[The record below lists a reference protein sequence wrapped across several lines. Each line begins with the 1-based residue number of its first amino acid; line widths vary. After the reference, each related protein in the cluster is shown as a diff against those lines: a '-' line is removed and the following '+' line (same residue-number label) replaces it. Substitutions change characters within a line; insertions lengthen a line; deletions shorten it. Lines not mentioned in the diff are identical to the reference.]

1 MNQMAPGPPAICD
14 PCEERLQA
22 DRRLLGRLLGE
33 VIREQIG
40 AGALELIENIRRSAV
55 DFRRSEAQGQDG
67 KSMAQARSGLEAAL
81 NGLSIDDTL
90 HVVRAFSYFLH
101 LVNIAEDTCP
111 PGSRNR
117 SRPGESAAGHGDLS
131 RALARAKNHGISGAR
146 LVEWFATAVVAPVL
160 TAHPTEVQRQ
170 SILDCERKIAR
181 LLALPADHGDPSLRA
196 QQELSLRREVL
207 RLWLTAMLRLT
218 RLTVADEIENGLTYF
233 RITFLEQLP
242 RLYADLEAALTAEFN
257 LARDVS
263 LAPFLRVGTWIGGDR
278 DGNPN
283 VNAGVLEQALTA
295 QARLAFEH
303 YLAEVRLL
311 SNELSIAARLAP
323 IPAALLEF
331 AAASGDRSPHRSDE
345 PYRQA
350 LTAIHARLVA
360 TAAHLAQLQAVKEP
374 QITKPPYASAGEF
387 AADLDLIARA
397 LSGQGAGLL
406 ANGRLKNLRRAVGL
420 FGFHLASI
428 DLRQSSGEHAAT
440 VGELLQ
446 KAEVTADYHALDEPA
461 RIELLAR
468 ELAGSRPLRS
478 PQLAY
483 SGHAEAELA
492 ILAVVAQA
500 HRKFGRDAIQHYII
514 SHCESVSDLLE
525 VAILLKEVGL
535 LRPGP
540 RPALDL
546 DIVPLFETIA
556 DLAAC
561 ADIIRQ
567 AFGLPLYR
575 ALVAARGDC
584 QEIMLGY
591 SDSNK
596 DGGYLTSNWS
606 LYKAATELA
615 GVVCRRHG
623 VRLRLFH
630 GRGGSVGRGGGP
642 SYEAILAQPP
652 DSVGGM
658 LRLTEQGEVIA
669 SKYADADR
677 GRLNLETLAAAT
689 LEASLLPHTVPPEKS
704 DRYCAMMED
713 LSQRS
718 FAAYRKLI
726 KETPGFLDYFR
737 ASTPLAEIADL
748 NIGSRPASRKAS
760 GSIEDLRAIPWVFSW
775 SQCRLI
781 LPGWYGFGSAA
792 EQTVAAAASTVEELQ
807 DMARHW
813 PIFRTL
819 LANMDMVLAKSDLG
833 IARRYAELVPDTALR
848 ERIWTLLRTEWERT
862 RHWLLTITQAGD
874 FLAGTPELA
883 RTIRHRL
890 PYLDPLNHL
899 QIELLRRYR
908 CGDTDERTRRA
919 IHLTINGVAAGL
931 RNSG

>member
-1 MNQMAPGPPAICD
+1 MNQMTTGLTPPTNGD
-14 PCEERLQA
+14 EERLRA

-40 AGALELIENIRRSAV
+40 AGTLEMIENIRRSAV
-55 DFRRSEAQGQDG
+55 VLRRGDAPAGTAADSLD
-67 KSMAQARSGLEAAL
+67 SML
-81 NGLSIDDTL
+81 NTLSIDDTL

-101 LVNIAEDTCP
+101 LVNIAEDTYEH
-111 PGSRNR
+111 GGRAL
-117 SRPGESAAGHGDLS
+117 PGESPAHAGDLA
-131 RALARAKNHGISGAR
+131 RALARAKAGGIDGEK
-146 LVEWFATAVVAPVL
+146 LVAWFASAMVAPVL

-181 LLALPADHGDPSLRA
+181 LLATPATPA
-196 QQELSLRREVL
+196 AQELAIWREIL

-218 RLTVADEIENGLTYF
+218 KLTVADEIENGLAYF

-242 RLYADLEAALTAEFN
+242 KLYAELEATLTREFGVANDVALA
-257 LARDVS
+257 S
-263 LAPFLRVGTWIGGDR
+263 FLRVGTWIGGDR

-283 VNAGVLEQALTA
+283 VNAGVLTHALNA
-295 QARLAFEH
+295 QARLVFEY
-303 YLAEVRLL
+303 YLNEVRLL
-311 SNELSIAARLAP
+311 STELSLAARLTQTP
-323 IPAALLEF
+323 PALAAF
-331 AAASGDRSPHRSDE
+331 AAASGDSSPHRGDE

-350 LTAIHARLVA
+350 LTAIYARLAA
-360 TAAHLAQLQAVKEP
+360 TGAQLAQLQAMPPAQVD
-374 QITKPPYASAGEF
+374 KPPYANAAEF
-387 AADLDLIARA
+387 SADLDLIARSLA
-397 LSGQGAGLL
+397 AQNANLL
-406 ANGRLKNLRRAVGL
+406 ADGRLKNLRRAVGI
-420 FGFHLASI
+420 FGFHLAAI
-428 DLRQSSGEHAAT
+428 DLRQSSDMHADT
-440 VGELLQ
+440 VTELLA
-446 KAEVTADYHALDEPA
+446 KAGVVADYQALDEAA
-461 RIELLAR
+461 RIELLTR

-478 PQLAY
+478 PHLDY
-483 SGHAEAELA
+483 SAHASSELA
-492 ILAVVAQA
+492 ILEVVAEA
-500 HRKFGRDAIQHYII
+500 HRKFGREVVQHYII
-514 SHCESVSDLLE
+514 SHCESVSDFLE

-535 LRPGP
+535 LQPGAQP
-540 RPALDL
+540 GMSI

-561 ADIIRQ
+561 AKIMRA
-567 AFGLPLYR
+567 AFALPLYR
-575 ALVAARGDC
+575 ALITARGNC

-606 LYKAATELA
+606 LYKASTQLV
-615 GVVCRRHG
+615 GVVCRDNGIRM
-623 VRLRLFH
+623 RLFH

-642 SYEAILAQPP
+642 SYDAILAQPR

-669 SKYADADR
+669 SKYADPAR

-689 LEASLLPHTVPPEKS
+689 LEASLLPITIEKNIH
-704 DRYCAMMED
+704 DRYCEMLED

-718 FAAYRKLI
+718 FAAYRTLVRD
-726 KETPGFLDYFR
+726 TPGFIEYFR

-748 NIGSRPASRKAS
+748 NIGSRPSSRKATS
-760 GSIEDLRAIPWVFSW
+760 RIDDLRAIPWVFSW

-781 LPGWYGFGSAA
+781 LPGWYGFGSAI
-792 EQTVAAAASTVEELQ
+792 EGFIAAGKGSLAELQ
-807 DMARHW
+807 SMAQNW
-813 PIFRTL
+813 PFFRTV
-819 LANMDMVLAKSDLG
+819 LANMDMVLAKTDLG
-833 IARRYAELVPDTALR
+833 IARRYADLVPDAEIR
-848 ERIWTLLRTEWERT
+848 ERIWTQLSGELELT
-862 RHWLLTITQAGD
+862 RRWLLAITQSD
-874 FLAGTPELA
+874 SLLAGAPGLA

-908 CGDTDERTRRA
+908 DGDTDERTRRA